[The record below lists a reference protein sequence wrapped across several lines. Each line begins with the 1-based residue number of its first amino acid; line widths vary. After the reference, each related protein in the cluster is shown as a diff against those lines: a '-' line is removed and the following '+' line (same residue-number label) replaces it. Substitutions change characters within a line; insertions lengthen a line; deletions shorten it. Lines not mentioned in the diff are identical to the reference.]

1 MDITEF
7 LVEKGYKIDYNT
19 VSPKGRGKY
28 QYNCAINRKPID
40 KDIVELQEKLN
51 ITVLKN
57 NFKKGR
63 ELTLLI
69 KKNETKEEDKVV
81 HMVNMN
87 LNTIT
92 EMIYK
97 KDLTYQQLRDR
108 LNMFQNSAYTKG
120 FNAHKAAIQ
129 KLLNTV

>member
-7 LVEKGYKIDYNT
+7 LVEKGYKIEYST
-19 VSPKGRGKY
+19 VSPKGRGRY
-28 QYNCAINRKPID
+28 TYSCIINKKPND
-40 KDIVELQEKLN
+40 NDIAELQTKLN
-51 ITVLKN
+51 VIVLKN
-57 NFKKGR
+57 NFKKEK

-69 KKNETKEEDKVV
+69 KKEETKEEDKIDPVV
-81 HMVNMN
+81 DMN
-87 LNTIT
+87 LDMIT

-97 KDLTYQQLRDR
+97 KDLSFQELKDR

-129 KLLNTV
+129 KLLNSV